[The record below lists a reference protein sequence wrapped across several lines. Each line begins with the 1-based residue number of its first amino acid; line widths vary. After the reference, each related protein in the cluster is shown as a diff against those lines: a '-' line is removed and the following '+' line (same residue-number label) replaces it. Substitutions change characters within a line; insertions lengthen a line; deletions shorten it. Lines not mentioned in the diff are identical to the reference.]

1 MKQGGLEEGQ
11 VDELIEM
18 LQRRLRVIGDAEMRE
33 NDPERQLK
41 ELQSVSEAI
50 MAFHQAHRDVM
61 HNRLNHFLENC
72 SFEKALAWVQDSR
85 K

>member
-1 MKQGGLEEGQ
+1 M
-11 VDELIEM
+11 DELIEM

>member
-11 VDELIEM
+11 VDELIGM